1 MNQARLEKYASATN
15 LPRYSLQGQQN
26 CVKANSEYSEA
37 SNSSNQKDLKR
48 KKWTWEEYKE
58 IMEAYYYA
66 KYHPSN
72 ESNIKQTYTLWMKKN
87 LNNRQYIDTNK
98 LANVRRQILKEK
110 KITDTKNSQIEE
122 AAKDMTPE
130 KNVEPVLIIENL
142 DNEEIE
148 QMVNKIGKEEKIIQQ
163 EEQTDKIEQE
173 NYELE
178 PET

>member
-1 MNQARLEKYASATN
+1 
-15 LPRYSLQGQQN
+15 
-26 CVKANSEYSEA
+26 
-37 SNSSNQKDLKR
+37 
-48 KKWTWEEYKE
+48 
-58 IMEAYYYA
+58 MEAYYYA

-72 ESNIKQTYTLWMKKN
+72 ESNIKETYTLWMKKT

-110 KITDTKNSQIEE
+110 KITDTKNSPIEE

-148 QMVNKIGKEEKIIQQ
+148 QMVNKIRKEEKIIQQ

-178 PET
+178 SET